1 MIFFW
6 FALFL
11 LYLTTGIHAQREA
24 SSQSQCITPV
34 ILALRRLR
42 QEDHKLKVNLGTK
55 VRPCPKRES
64 ERERDRERE
73 KCPLINYL
81 VLL

>member
-1 MIFFW
+1 
-6 FALFL
+6 
-11 LYLTTGIHAQREA
+11 
-24 SSQSQCITPV
+24 
-34 ILALRRLR
+34 
-42 QEDHKLKVNLGTK
+42 

-81 VLL
+81 VLLWYSL